1 MVQQITD
8 FWSRVQVAREVI
20 DDATED
26 GSYATLSNR
35 TDLPGHLVHWRT
47 AEALAERLPRVYKIS
62 GSPLG
67 DYRRIRNIRMAGRL
81 RSG

>member
-1 MVQQITD
+1 MTAQQFTD
-8 FWSRVQVAREVI
+8 FWARVQTAREVI

-35 TDLPGHLVHWRT
+35 TDLPEHLVHWRT
-47 AEALAERLPRVYKIS
+47 AEAIAERLPRVYKIS

-67 DYRRIRNIRMAGRL
+67 DYRRICNIRMLRRL
-81 RSG
+81 P